1 MTYEWLGMKFLVI
14 IAQCLNIIATTYI
27 ILVKTK
33 VISFKDPEQEELFMN
48 ISIPVSLFFLSTA
61 I

>member
-1 MTYEWLGMKFLVI
+1 MTYEWLGMKTLVI
-14 IAQCLNIIATTYI
+14 IAQSVNVVATTYI

-33 VISFKDPEQEELFMN
+33 VFSFEDPEQEELFIN
-48 ISIPVSLFFLSTA
+48 ISIPVALFFLCTA